1 MSDFAFKGR
10 FDLKDKKT
18 YILFAAL
25 MIGIAV
31 FTVYIQNTMNK
42 EVVLKGVVSTTTT
55 QSETKATSKDKDKKE
70 DKNTDDTKDKNKD
83 ESKDKNEEKDDP
95 LTSPVT
101 TVPAEGPE
109 KITTTFQFPMDINYA
124 TYEALICVPNIG
136 EKTAES
142 ILSFIREKGV
152 ISDMDMLLEINGIGE
167 AKLNDLKRY
176 FYVSDVFTVATTTTT
191 TTASIT
197 TNDTTSD
204 TISKSATAAKQTTPE
219 QTTVSKTATPKE
231 TNPPKTTTVTTTT
244 PTPVRKKVNIN
255 TADANE
261 LMECLLIDRTQ
272 AEDIVAMRE
281 IIGGY
286 TNIHEVLYCESI
298 TDSLYAEIDE
308 YLEI

>member
-1 MSDFAFKGR
+1 
-10 FDLKDKKT
+10 
-18 YILFAAL
+18 

-55 QSETKATSKDKDKKE
+55 QSETEVTSKDKDKNE
-70 DKNTDDTKDKNKD
+70 DKNSGDTKDKSKD
-83 ESKDKNEEKDDP
+83 ESKDKNEEKDKDTENDDP
-95 LTSPVT
+95 STSPVT
-101 TVPAEGPE
+101 TVPDEEPKE
-109 KITTTFQFPMDINYA
+109 TTTAPQFPMDINYA

-136 EKTAES
+136 EKTAEN
-142 ILSFIREKGV
+142 ILSFIREKGI

-219 QTTVSKTATPKE
+219 QTAVSKTTTPKE
-231 TNPPKTTTVTTTT
+231 TKPPKTTTVTTTT

-255 TADANE
+255 TASADE
-261 LMECLLIDRTQ
+261 LMACLLIDRTQ

>member
-1 MSDFAFKGR
+1 M
-10 FDLKDKKT
+10 KDKKT

-55 QSETKATSKDKDKKE
+55 QSETEVTSKDKDKNE
-70 DKNTDDTKDKNKD
+70 DKNSGDTKDKSKD
-83 ESKDKNEEKDDP
+83 ESKDKNEEKDKDTENDDP
-95 LTSPVT
+95 STSPVT
-101 TVPAEGPE
+101 TVPDEEPKE
-109 KITTTFQFPMDINYA
+109 TTTAPQFPMDINYA

-136 EKTAES
+136 EKTAEN
-142 ILSFIREKGV
+142 ILSFIREKGI

-219 QTTVSKTATPKE
+219 QTAVSKTTTPKE
-231 TNPPKTTTVTTTT
+231 TKPPKTTTVTTTT

-255 TADANE
+255 TADADE
-261 LMECLLIDRTQ
+261 LMACLLIDRTQ
-272 AEDIVAMRE
+272 ADEIVAMRG

>member
-176 FYVSDVFTVATTTTT
+176 FYVSDVFTVKTTTTTT
-191 TTASIT
+191 TTASS
-197 TNDTTSD
+197 TTSD
-204 TISKSATAAKQTTPE
+204 TISKSTTAAKQTTPE
-219 QTTVSKTATPKE
+219 QTAVSKTTTPKE
-231 TNPPKTTTVTTTT
+231 TKPPKTTTVTTTT

-255 TADANE
+255 TADADE
-261 LMECLLIDRTQ
+261 LMACLLIDRTQ
-272 AEDIVAMRE
+272 ADEIVAMRG

-298 TDSLYAEIDE
+298 SDSLYAEIDE

>member
-1 MSDFAFKGR
+1 M
-10 FDLKDKKT
+10 KDKKT

-55 QSETKATSKDKDKKE
+55 QSETEVTSKDKDKNE
-70 DKNTDDTKDKNKD
+70 DKNSGDTKDKSKD
-83 ESKDKNEEKDDP
+83 ESKDKNEEKDKDTENDDP
-95 LTSPVT
+95 STSPVT
-101 TVPAEGPE
+101 TVPDEEPKE
-109 KITTTFQFPMDINYA
+109 TTTAPQFPMDINYA

-136 EKTAES
+136 EKTAEN
-142 ILSFIREKGV
+142 ILSFIREKGI

-219 QTTVSKTATPKE
+219 QTAVSKTTTPKE
-231 TNPPKTTTVTTTT
+231 TKPPKTTTVTTTT

-255 TADANE
+255 TASADE
-261 LMECLLIDRTQ
+261 LMACLLIDRTQ